1 MRVIVQ
7 GVVSRHGEHQDL
19 GTSLRTVSAWQTSH
33 PTKHEDERDLARLA
47 VVTIKMGEAAY
58 HAVEE
63 VMHLGRLEQV
73 LAARSCFVLRAEQDL
88 Y

>member
-1 MRVIVQ
+1 MRVSVQ
-7 GVVSRHGEHQDL
+7 DVVNRHEEHQDL
-19 GTSLRTVSAWQTSH
+19 GTSLRTASAWQTSH
-33 PTKHEDERDLARLA
+33 QTKHEDERDLARLA
-47 VVTIKMGEAAY
+47 VVTLKMGEDAY

-63 VMHLGRLEQV
+63 VTRLGRLEQV